1 LLLFGIDWKLSIT
14 QENCAQR
21 IYFGHYFSS
30 SRTQQNTLELIFAS
44 VLQQYIENRLENNP
58 EIEFAQPLG
67 YMVISLLVDCSY
79 DTVMMKGTTIVVG
92 AIGTR

>member
-1 LLLFGIDWKLSIT
+1 LVIIFPQAEPNRTHW
-14 QENCAQR
+14 
-21 IYFGHYFSS
+21 SS
-30 SRTQQNTLELIFAS
+30 FFAS
-44 VLQQYIENRLENNP
+44 VLQQHIENRLENNP